1 MKPPVS
7 AALANVLL
15 RDATRLYP
23 KLLLGFSVT
32 PELELLSATSNG
44 IEYPALRDAYLNMTV
59 LFDPGTYL
67 PHIIRVYE
75 DHHIFGNSTNDYVV
89 YNYTTVAGVKFPR
102 RFKLMYNED
111 NLLIDFLVDIINVN
125 PSFPAGFFDGLPENQ
140 INNTILQIPRVPAMG
155 SAVYG
160 DAEVFENRSVSG
172 LEAQN
177 ITLELTC
184 GQPKPTVV
192 WRVSRIPQKPDGVIP
207 CSRITRSHSSTIQ

>member
-1 MKPPVS
+1 MSIDANEATFS

-32 PELELLSATSNG
+32 PDLELLTATSNG

-59 LFDPGTYL
+59 LFEPDTYL

-75 DHHIFGNSTNDYVV
+75 DHHIFGNSTSDFVV

-111 NLLIDFLVDIINVN
+111 NLLIDFLVDNIDVN
-125 PSFPAGFFDGLPENQ
+125 PAFPAGFFDGLPKTQ
-140 INNTILQIPRVPAMG
+140 INNTILQIPPVPAMA
-155 SAVYG
+155 SDLYG
-160 DAEVFENRSVSG
+160 DAEVFENRSVSAG
-172 LEAQN
+172 APTST
-177 ITLELTC
+177 IVELTC
-184 GQPKPTVV
+184 GQSKPTVV
-192 WRVSRIPQKPDGVIP
+192 WRVPRIP
-207 CSRITRSHSSTIQ
+207 